1 LIDTKQDLWLGG
13 SNNDM
18 VDYEDNFSSV
28 VKVATIRII
37 LSITVSKGWSM
48 RQLDAQNVF
57 LHGVLQEEV

>member
-1 LIDTKQDLWLGG
+1 LIDTKQDLWPGG

-28 VKVATIRII
+28 VKVATSRII

>member
-1 LIDTKQDLWLGG
+1 
-13 SNNDM
+13 M

-48 RQLDAQNVF
+48 RQLDVQNVF

>member
-1 LIDTKQDLWLGG
+1 LIDTKQDLWPGG

-48 RQLDAQNVF
+48 RQLDVQNVF